1 MVRRGMRLNELAN
14 RLAVAADLRF
24 DPQDVF
30 RRAILIPYSML
41 ARTAVTVKAASR
53 GAGTLLGSPPAPPA
67 NTFPPVERGARLSGG
82 GGMG

>member
-41 ARTAVTVKAASR
+41 ARTAVTVKA
-53 GAGTLLGSPPAPPA
+53 G
-67 NTFPPVERGARLSGG
+67 
-82 GGMG
+82 

>member
-1 MVRRGMRLNELAN
+1 MWPPRRSATGWSIVMVRRGMRLNELAN

-53 GAGTLLGSPPAPPA
+53 G
-67 NTFPPVERGARLSGG
+67 R
-82 GGMG
+82 